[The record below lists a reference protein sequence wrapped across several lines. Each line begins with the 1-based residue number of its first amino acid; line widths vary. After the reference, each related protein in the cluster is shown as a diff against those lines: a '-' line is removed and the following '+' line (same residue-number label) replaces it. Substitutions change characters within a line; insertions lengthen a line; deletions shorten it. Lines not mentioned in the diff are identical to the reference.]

1 MTARAIRNRVLG
13 DRAVRDRAVRD
24 RAPELPDAPRLSPAD
39 VAALGLVGLRAR
51 PLRGVL
57 STLGIAI
64 GTATLVLIVGISG
77 SSNAGLNA
85 RLNALG
91 ANLLLAQ
98 AQAQGNV
105 PTRFDAD
112 AEAMTL
118 RIGPVTAAGELGA
131 INGVVRRN
139 GRIPRYDVAGL
150 NAFAA
155 TPSLLSVLHGHVQAG
170 SFLTDQTAAM
180 RTVVLGHAA
189 ATNLGID
196 AEILPGHPQIRVGEL
211 AFTVVGI
218 LDALPVTSNLDYG
231 VFVGWNV
238 ARSIL
243 HFDGRA
249 TAVYLRADQDS
260 LAQVSAVL
268 GPTLLP
274 QAAGLVNVSQPSNAL
289 AAKEAVDSSASTL
302 VLGLVLISLIVGGI
316 GIANTMYLAVIE
328 RRREIG
334 LRRALGATRGQI
346 RLQFVA
352 EAAVLAVAG
361 SLTGALLGAAGVAGY
376 ALYDGLP
383 VVISAASVAGA
394 IAGGLL
400 VGVIAGLYPALRAA
414 QLTPTESLA
423 ST

>member
-1 MTARAIRNRVLG
+1 VSVRAIRR
-13 DRAVRDRAVRD
+13 
-24 RAPELPDAPRLSPAD
+24 RAPELPVAARLSAAD
-39 VAALGLVGLRAR
+39 VLALGLFGLRAR

-85 RLNALG
+85 RLDSLG

-98 AQAQGNV
+98 GQAQDNV

-112 AEAMTL
+112 AEAMTR
-118 RIGPVTAAGELGA
+118 RIGPVTSAAQLGA
-131 INGVVRRN
+131 INAVVRRN

-155 TPSLLSVLHGHVQAG
+155 TPSLLSVLKGRMRAG
-170 SFLTDQTAAM
+170 AFLTDQTAAM

-189 ATNLGID
+189 AANLGID
-196 AEILPGHPQIRVGEL
+196 PSVLAGHPQIRIGQKS
-211 AFTVVGI
+211 FTAVGI
-218 LDALPVTSNLDYG
+218 LDTLPVTSNLDYG

-238 ARSIL
+238 ARSVL
-243 HFDGRA
+243 HFNGSA
-249 TAVYLRADQDS
+249 TAVYLRADQAS
-260 LAQVSAVL
+260 LGQVSFVL
-268 GPTLLP
+268 GPTLFP
-274 QAAGLVNVSQPSNAL
+274 QAPGLVNVSQPSTAL
-289 AAKEAVDSSASTL
+289 AAKQAAASSASTL
-302 VLGLVLISLIVGGI
+302 VLGLVAISVIVGGI

-346 RLQFVA
+346 RLQFLI
-352 EAAVLAVAG
+352 EAAVLATAG
-361 SLTGALLGAAGVAGY
+361 SLTGALLGAAGTAGF

-383 VVISAASVAGA
+383 LVISSASVAGG

-400 VGVIAGLYPALRAA
+400 IGAIAGLYPALRAA

>member
-1 MTARAIRNRVLG
+1 MSV
-13 DRAVRDRAVRD
+13 RAVRRP
-24 RAPELPDAPRLSPAD
+24 APELPVAARLSAAD
-39 VAALGLVGLRAR
+39 VLALGLVGLRAR

-77 SSNAGLNA
+77 SSNAGLSA
-85 RLNALG
+85 RLNSLG

-98 AQAQGNV
+98 GQAQNNV

-112 AEAMTL
+112 AEAMTR
-118 RIGPVTAAGELGA
+118 RIGPVTSAAQLGPVSV
-131 INGVVRRN
+131 VVRRN
-139 GRIPRYDVAGL
+139 RRIPRYDVAGL

-155 TPSLLSVLHGHVQAG
+155 TPSLLSVLRGRMQAG
-170 SFLTDQTAAM
+170 AFLTGQTAAM

-189 ATNLGID
+189 AANLGID
-196 AEILPGHPQIRVGEL
+196 ASVLAGHPQVRVGQTS
-211 AFTVVGI
+211 FTVGGI

-238 ARSIL
+238 ARSVL

-249 TAVYLRADQDS
+249 TAVYLRADQNS
-260 LAQVSAVL
+260 LGRVSTVL
-268 GPTLLP
+268 GPTLFP
-274 QAAGLVNVSQPSNAL
+274 QAPGLVNVSQPSTAL
-289 AAKEAVDSSASTL
+289 AAKEAVASSASTL
-302 VLGLVLISLIVGGI
+302 VLGLVVISLIVGGI

-346 RLQFVA
+346 RVQFLT
-352 EAAVLAVAG
+352 EAAVLATAG
-361 SLTGALLGAAGVAGY
+361 SLTGALLGAAGTAGY
-376 ALYDGLP
+376 AVYDGLP
-383 VVISAASVAGA
+383 VDISSASVAGG
-394 IAGGLL
+394 IVGGLL
-400 VGVIAGLYPALRAA
+400 VGAIAGLYPALRAA
-414 QLTPTESLA
+414 RLTPTESLA

>member
-1 MTARAIRNRVLG
+1 MIVRAMRR
-13 DRAVRDRAVRD
+13 R
-24 RAPELPDAPRLSPAD
+24 APRLPHGPQLSDAARLSGAD
-39 VAALGLVGLRAR
+39 ILELGVAGLRTG
-51 PLRGVL
+51 PLRGLL

-77 SSNAGLNA
+77 SSNAGLTA

-98 AQAQGNV
+98 GQAQNNQ

-112 AEAMTL
+112 AEAMTR
-118 RIGPVTAAGELGA
+118 RIGPVTSAAQLGA
-131 INGVVRRN
+131 INAVVRRN
-139 GRIPRYDVAGL
+139 DRIPAYDVAGL

-155 TPSLLSVLHGHVQAG
+155 GPSLLSVLKGRMQDG

-180 RTVVLGHAA
+180 RTVVVGHAA
-189 ATNLGID
+189 AANLGID
-196 AEILPGHPQIRVGEL
+196 GGVVAGHPQIRIGQTS
-211 AFTVVGI
+211 FTVVGI

-238 ARSIL
+238 ARSL
-243 HFDGRA
+243 LRFDGHA

-260 LAQVSAVL
+260 LGQVSAVL
-268 GPTLLP
+268 GPTLFP
-274 QAAGLVNVSQPSNAL
+274 QAPGLVNVSQPSTAL
-289 AAKEAVDSSASTL
+289 AAKQAVDSSASTL
-302 VLGLVLISLIVGGI
+302 VLGLVVISLIVGGI

-334 LRRALGATRGQI
+334 LRRALGATRGHI
-346 RLQFVA
+346 RLQFLT
-352 EAAVLAVAG
+352 EAAVLAAAG
-361 SLTGALLGAAGVAGY
+361 SLTGALLGAAGTAGY

-383 VVISAASVAGA
+383 VVISSATVAGG

-400 VGVIAGLYPALRAA
+400 VGAIAGVYPALRAA
-414 QLTPTESLA
+414 QLTPTEALA